1 MDPLEMLELA
11 GADDGDTELGAR
23 RRRTRGR
30 ARVRTRKRTRKRR
43 ARADL
48 TPKTPGAPGPGIGL
62 WPQGFNVIIF
72 VNAGPTSL
80 TATGSPQKPFQG
92 QRLVVDI
99 VRTGAGSGG
108 AVSIAQLLVGQA
120 SQLLDGNPIGAG
132 AFPAAAFDVRMSL
145 QPATPGIDITVQYLI
160 SAGPGVGDTVDI
172 TTTLF
177 GMVAT

>member
-11 GADDGDTELGAR
+11 GTDDDDTALMGAR
-23 RRRTRGR
+23 RGRRRGR
-30 ARVRTRKRTRKRR
+30 RRARTRKRR
-43 ARADL
+43 ARRDL

-62 WPQGFNVIIF
+62 WPQGFNTVIFGNI
-72 VNAGPTSL
+72 GPTAL
-80 TATGSPQKPFQG
+80 TAIGSPQKPFQG

-108 AVSIAQLLVGQA
+108 AVSIAQLLIGQA

-145 QPATPGIDITVQYLI
+145 QPATPGINITVQYLI
-160 SAGPGVGDTVDI
+160 TSLPGVGDTVDI